1 MLVQHS
7 NQLSVIGLFRLSCFA
22 YKMPLNRDHLLCI
35 LYIASSLPFILIF
48 VMICNVILV
57 SLVILAAQQ
66 KAGKHYL
73 CCNHD
78 GNLQVFAIKVE
89 SDFSSCL
96 RVLLITR
103 IKG

>member
-35 LYIASSLPFILIF
+35 LYIF

-73 CCNHD
+73 CCNRD

-96 RVLLITR
+96 RVLIITR